1 MTMAANESYLSSSP
15 SEQPVDTGNRTWRDN
30 PVIRLLLQMAPPIVV
45 FIVAIGAWEL
55 IVSLAG
61 TPSYLLPKPSDV
73 FVAAKDNWGNLLS
86 SVSTTVLESVLGFAI
101 SVVLGIVS
109 AILLSLSKLIEK
121 SFYPYAIILQTI
133 PVVAIAPI
141 IVIWLG
147 AGVNAIVMIAFVISF
162 FPILS
167 NTLIGLNSTDTNMKN
182 LFHLY
187 NASRLQTIIRLRI
200 PAALPYI
207 LAGLKISCSLAVV
220 GAIVG
225 EYIAGIGGGNG
236 GLGYGITIA
245 ATRLQ
250 TPYLFACGLSASL
263 LGIVFYLLVNALS
276 NRLLSSWHE
285 SAMKS

>member
-1 MTMAANESYLSSSP
+1 
-15 SEQPVDTGNRTWRDN
+15 
-30 PVIRLLLQMAPPIVV
+30 
-45 FIVAIGAWEL
+45 
-55 IVSLAG
+55 
-61 TPSYLLPKPSDV
+61 
-73 FVAAKDNWGNLLS
+73 
-86 SVSTTVLESVLGFAI
+86 
-101 SVVLGIVS
+101 
-109 AILLSLSKLIEK
+109 
-121 SFYPYAIILQTI
+121 
-133 PVVAIAPI
+133 
-141 IVIWLG
+141 
-147 AGVNAIVMIAFVISF
+147 
-162 FPILS
+162 
-167 NTLIGLNSTDTNMKN
+167 
-182 LFHLY
+182 
-187 NASRLQTIIRLRI
+187 